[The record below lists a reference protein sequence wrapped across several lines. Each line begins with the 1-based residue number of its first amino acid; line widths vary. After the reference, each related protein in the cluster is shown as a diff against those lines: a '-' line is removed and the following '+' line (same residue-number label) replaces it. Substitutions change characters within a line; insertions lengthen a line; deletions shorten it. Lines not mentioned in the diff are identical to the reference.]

1 MTTTVT
7 FDGVDLT
14 GTGSMVNFPSGYATV
29 MDIPTSTINTP
40 SRSGAISINSSPNS
54 VSMPASYTI
63 LSGGRTEYLIIR
75 HKQSV
80 IGDLVITVGVVVTT
94 IEQVKLRSVSKA
106 APLGGGAIQCS
117 LLFEL
122 LTT

>member
-1 MTTTVT
+1 MSTIIT

-14 GTGSMVNFPSGYATV
+14 GTGSMVNFPGGYATV

-40 SRSGAISINSSPNS
+40 SRSGAISINGSANS

-63 LSGGRTEYLIIR
+63 LSGGRTEYLLIR
-75 HKQSV
+75 NKQSV
-80 IGDLVITVGVVVTT
+80 IGDLVITDMSGVTT

-106 APLGGGAIQCS
+106 SPLGGGAIQCS